1 MTSLPVQV
9 PHDHPAYAG
18 HFPGRPI
25 LPGVVLLDLCARAL
39 EAAHGCTVTGV
50 AQAKFLSPL
59 TPGEALMLDYDMA
72 TDAITFKLR
81 SGERPVASGRLA
93 LQRPGAR

>member
-1 MTSLPVQV
+1 MTTLQLQV

-39 EAAHGCTVTGV
+39 QAAHGSTVTGV

-59 TPGEALMLDYDMA
+59 TPGEALWLDYELA
-72 TDAITFKLR
+72 PPAAAFTLR
-81 SGERPVASGRLA
+81 SGDRRIASGRFT
-93 LQRPGAR
+93 LQPPEVP